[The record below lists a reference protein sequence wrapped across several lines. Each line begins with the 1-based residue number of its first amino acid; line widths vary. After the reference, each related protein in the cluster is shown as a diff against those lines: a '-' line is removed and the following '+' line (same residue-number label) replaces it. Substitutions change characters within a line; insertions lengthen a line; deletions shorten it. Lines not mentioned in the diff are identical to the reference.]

1 MALELFDM
9 GTLLDLCNYSNSSI
23 EIPSVNFNFPNAAV
37 LETTGGAFS
46 VFNEN
51 NAFAGFCL
59 GIRNSSLPDIRIGF
73 LLLSWHAVSSMFDYS
88 FTFNQQD
95 KLLGWI
101 PSTCYN
107 DITTSAAAP
116 APIFAPVSTPTS
128 STPPAPT
135 PPSSAPPAP
144 TPPSPAPTSPS
155 PPSLS
160 PLLSPSTGP
169 PTAPS
174 RSASVMEFV
183 LPSPIIALPLLGF
196 LLYLSL
202 L

>member
-1 MALELFDM
+1 MALELFVM

-23 EIPSVNFNFPNAAV
+23 ELPFVNFTFPNAAV
-37 LETTGGAFS
+37 FETDGGALPL
-46 VFNEN
+46 FNQN
-51 NAFAGFCL
+51 NALIGFCL
-59 GIRNSSLPDIRIGF
+59 GIRNSSLPEIRIGF
-73 LLLSWHAVSSMFDYS
+73 LLLSRHAVSSMLGYS

-101 PSTCYN
+101 QSTCYN
-107 DITTSAAAP
+107 DITTSAPAPAP
-116 APIFAPVSTPTS
+116 APIFAPVSTP
-128 STPPAPT
+128 PT
-135 PPSSAPPAP
+135 P

-183 LPSPIIALPLLGF
+183 LPSPIIALSLLGF

>member
-23 EIPSVNFNFPNAAV
+23 ELPFVNFTFPTAAV
-37 LETTGGAFS
+37 FETDGGALPL
-46 VFNEN
+46 FNQN

-73 LLLSWHAVSSMFDYS
+73 LLLSWHAVSSMLDYS

-107 DITTSAAAP
+107 DITTSAPAP

-128 STPPAPT
+128 STPPTPT
-135 PPSSAPPAP
+135 P
-144 TPPSPAPTSPS
+144 PS

-169 PTAPS
+169 PTPPS
-174 RSASVMEFV
+174 PSASVMEFV
-183 LPSPIIALPLLGF
+183 LPSPIIALSLLGF